1 MSKKPESLE
10 KGDWIVHAYYGIGQI
25 KTIETKSI
33 GEDKARYYR
42 VDAAN
47 STFFVPVKDAL
58 NDRIRMLSSSY
69 KLRKAKQVLRSKP
82 EQLPENH
89 NDRRKLISEI
99 TSHSEMDTSAQMIRD
114 LLHRKA
120 DQGLNDYEQ
129 KIFDA
134 VEALFLQ
141 EWSIIEEISLEE
153 ARLRLE
159 KIYEEIKG

>member
-1 MSKKPESLE
+1 MSKKPEYLE

-25 KTIETKSI
+25 QTIETKTI

-47 STFFVPVKDAL
+47 STFFVPVQDAI

-69 KLRKAKQVLRSKP
+69 KLRKAKQTLRTKP
-82 EQLPENH
+82 EILPENH

-99 TSHSEMDTSAQMIRD
+99 TSHSEMDTSAQMLRD
-114 LLHRKA
+114 LLHRKR
-120 DQGLNDYEQ
+120 DQGLNDFEQ

-134 VEALFLQ
+134 VEGLFIQ
-141 EWSIIEEISLEE
+141 EWSIIEDITLDE
-153 ARLRLE
+153 ARSRLE
-159 KIYEEIKG
+159 KIYDEITG